1 MSFKLLGLRD
11 ELVKATENLGFQSP
25 MPIQQKAMPVLLSG
39 EKDFVGLAQT
49 GTGKTGA
56 FGLPLIQ
63 LIDSNK
69 FHTQGIVICPTREL
83 CLQIT
88 DDLKQFARYMNKIKI
103 VAIYGGASIATQIKQ
118 LKSKPQ
124 IIVATP
130 GRLIDMINRKAA
142 NLSKVSYTILDE
154 ADEMLNM
161 GFQEDIDNIL
171 KKMPDHRKI
180 WLFSATMPKG
190 VSAIANNYLA
200 DPVKVHIGG
209 KRQGPK
215 NIKHIC
221 HTIQQKTN
229 IWD

>member
-88 DDLKQFARYMNKIKI
+88 DDLKQFARYMTKIKI
-103 VAIYGGASIATQIKQ
+103 VAIYGGASILTQIKQ

-171 KKMPDHRKI
+171 KKCRIIEKYGFFLQPCPRA
-180 WLFSATMPKG
+180 LLLLP
-190 VSAIANNYLA
+190 AI
-200 DPVKVHIGG
+200 I
-209 KRQGPK
+209 
-215 NIKHIC
+215 
-221 HTIQQKTN
+221 
-229 IWD
+229 